1 MVLMMVCI
9 GSSRSCGGGGGGD
22 AVAGNQVVIVV
33 GRMPGFTE
41 RRYLFYLF
49 KHYWNVPFSVLYRL
63 LRAKKN
69 SSDLHI

>member
-9 GSSRSCGGGGGGD
+9 GSSSGCGGGGGGD

-41 RRYLFYLF
+41 RRYLFISLSITGMF
-49 KHYWNVPFSVLYRL
+49 LSRFCT
-63 LRAKKN
+63 AC
-69 SSDLHI
+69 